1 MNKCALKK
9 AVLLGIPSAV
19 ATWIV
24 YGLITMLLDRQP
36 LGEVMFNTLGIVF
49 VIVMGILEVMI
60 YYRNRTDKKGAD
72 ISSRRALLSEEKY
85 SQKKFDTIRPLCYHI

>member
-1 MNKCALKK
+1 MNKCALKR
-9 AVLLGIPSAV
+9 AVLLGVPSAV
-19 ATWIV
+19 VTWIV

-60 YYRNRTDKKGAD
+60 YYRNRTDKKGAGV
-72 ISSRRALLSEEKY
+72 SSQRAL
-85 SQKKFDTIRPLCYHI
+85 